1 MPKRVWPK
9 GKGTSVGLARGRQ
22 GGQSVVELALTF
34 PILLLFFV
42 GLIEVGLILHSYMV
56 LVNANR
62 EAARYAGRAQEFE
75 SEEGEDIT
83 NEVIAYRAIRSASS
97 LDLNMAR
104 DGGNFSVFIHRFQID
119 TGQAGDDSDN
129 DIRINGVPS
138 QIDCPAP
145 CIHTCAE
152 WFDNYVYTSTVWYT
166 GTETTALGETRFS
179 AVDPLGKCRQLYDD
193 NEVFNE
199 DMATYEAAIE
209 RQTPPIGE
217 DDGIYETSVLEVV
230 IIELFYDHPQVLK
243 LPFFT
248 VLIPDPIALH
258 CDTQMRLTGVG
269 RQKGVTE

>member
-1 MPKRVWPK
+1 MPRILWRK

-42 GLIEVGLILHSYMV
+42 GLVEVGLVLRSYMV

-62 EAARYAGRAQEFE
+62 EAARYAGRAQEFQN
-75 SEEGEDIT
+75 EEGEDVT
-83 NEVIAYRAIRSASS
+83 DEVIAYRAMRSASS

-104 DGGNFSVFIHRFQID
+104 DGGNFTVFIHRFQID
-119 TGQAGDDSDN
+119 TGQPGDDSADN

-138 QIDCPAP
+138 KIDCPAP
-145 CIHTCAE
+145 CIHTCME
-152 WFDNYVYTSTVWYT
+152 WFDVYTATVWYT
-166 GTETTALGETRFS
+166 GTETTALGETRLS
-179 AVDPLGKCRQLYDD
+179 SVDFEVKCHQLEEA
-193 NEVFNE
+193 NEEFNE
-199 DMATYEAAIE
+199 DMATREAD
-209 RQTPPIGE
+209 IGE

-269 RQKGVTE
+269 RQRGVTE